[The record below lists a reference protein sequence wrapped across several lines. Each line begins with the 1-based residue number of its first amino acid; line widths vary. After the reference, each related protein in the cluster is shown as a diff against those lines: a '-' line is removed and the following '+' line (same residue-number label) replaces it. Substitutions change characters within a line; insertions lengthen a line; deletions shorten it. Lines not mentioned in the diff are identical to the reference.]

1 MGQIKVKKNV
11 GGIEGLCIIE
21 PTLHGDSR
29 GYFMETYNKND
40 MAEAGLTMEFVQ
52 DNQSASTKG
61 VLRGLHFQKQHPQGK
76 LVRVINGTVFDVV
89 VDLRSLS
96 ETYGKWFGE
105 ILSAENNKQ
114 FYIPEGFAHG
124 FLVLS
129 DTAEFCYKCTDFY
142 HPGDEGGL
150 AWNDPEIGIEWPEL
164 VGEYSGCATA
174 KGYHLKDGTSLTL
187 SEKDQKWLGIAE
199 TFKFK

>member
-1 MGQIKVKKNV
+1 MGKITVTPCD
-11 GGIEGLCIIE
+11 IEGLYVIE
-21 PTLHGDSR
+21 PTVFKDER
-29 GYFMETYNKND
+29 GYFVETYNQND
-40 MAEAGLTMEFVQ
+40 MKEAGLDMVFVQ
-52 DNQSASTKG
+52 DNQSMSIRG
-61 VLRGLHFQKQHPQGK
+61 VLRGLHFQKQFPQGK
-76 LVRVINGTVFDVV
+76 LVRVVRGKVFDVA
-89 VDLRSLS
+89 VDLRSDS
-96 ETYGKWFGE
+96 KTYGKWFGVE
-105 ILSAENNKQ
+105 LSAENMKQ

-129 DTAEFCYKCTDFY
+129 EIAEFCYKCTDFY